1 MKGYLVLNEDNF
13 NPEVTRLYVTRGDN
27 LVNYDGVKS
36 DKFAGLEIN
45 NQIYWMNLS
54 FANVKQL
61 SGSLFDFIHIE
72 EKWFASVS
80 GKKGDRKEIKSI
92 TKINCH
98 HDDIFESNKKYL
110 KKAVRNPYAN
120 DSLWWTPS
128 DLRQHFKHTQA

>member
-1 MKGYLVLNEDNF
+1 MKGFLELNEDNF

-27 LVNYDGVKS
+27 LFNHDGVKC
-36 DKFAGLEIN
+36 DKFTGLEIN

-61 SGSLFDFIHIE
+61 SG
-72 EKWFASVS
+72 
-80 GKKGDRKEIKSI
+80 
-92 TKINCH
+92 T
-98 HDDIFESNKKYL
+98 L

>member
-1 MKGYLVLNEDNF
+1 MNVGTLV
-13 NPEVTRLYVTRGDN
+13 R
-27 LVNYDGVKS
+27 
-36 DKFAGLEIN
+36 I
-45 NQIYWMNLS
+45 
-54 FANVKQL
+54 QL
-61 SGSLFDFIHIE
+61 SGTLFDFIHID

-80 GKKGDRKEIKSI
+80 GKKDERKEIKSI

-98 HDDIFESNKKYL
+98 HDDIFEPNKKYL